1 MTIHVCLR
9 TCLRNAG
16 KSAVRRIAVL
26 LVGVVVLSGCGDSGP
41 ALLPVRAVAAGVA
54 SLAPFFDED
63 AGLGRDQRNL
73 TSREPHSGLQ
83 QGNAPGLYGGTRKRP
98 KICDIDKLE
107 RFLTDPENRN
117 KAQVWADIVG
127 VKVGGISDYLDDLTP
142 VLLRHDTLV
151 KNHDYKNG
159 EGVPFDALLEAG
171 IAVLVDEQG
180 LPAVKCSCGN
190 PLRAFDDDP
199 ERIDVKFD
207 DRNDEWDGYDES
219 APVVVKPAPEQL
231 KEIKLVD
238 VQDPGQGISRDV
250 GTAGESDETFDARE
264 RRTVPEVAGKSFGE
278 ASAALA
284 DDGLAVV
291 VEGDEMPPSDAPVT
305 GSSPGAGAKREFG
318 DAVTLTVDWKPTDEP
333 PSDGDTGTGT
343 DSGTTSGGSGSDSG
357 GEDEGSDAGSG
368 GDGRGSDSGSGGT
381 DSGSGSGSGSGSDS
395 GSGSGSDSGSVGSSG
410 GGIPSPSWSTPTPV
424 PTPTPTPTPKPTPTP
439 TPTPEPTTPTST
451 PTTSSAAPPP
461 PEPTPTEESDPPVD
475 PPVDP
480 TSTDPEPSGDT
491 PSEDPAQPVWI

>member
-1 MTIHVCLR
+1 M
-9 TCLRNAG
+9 
-16 KSAVRRIAVL
+16 
-26 LVGVVVLSGCGDSGP
+26 VVLSGCGDSGP

-107 RFLTDPENRN
+107 RFLIDPENRN

-127 VKVGGISDYLDDLTP
+127 VKVDGISEYLDDLTP

-199 ERIDVKFD
+199 ERIDVEFD

-219 APVVVKPAPEQL
+219 ATVVVKPAPEQL

-264 RRTVPEVAGKSFGE
+264 RRTVPQVAGKSFGE

-318 DAVTLTVDWKPTDEP
+318 DAVTLTVDWKPTDMP
-333 PSDGDTGTGT
+333 PSDGGTGMGT
-343 DSGTTSGGSGSDSG
+343 DSGGSGSDSG
-357 GEDEGSDAGSG
+357 SGSG
-368 GDGRGSDSGSGGT
+368 GADEGSDSGSGGA
-381 DSGSGSGSGSGSDS
+381 DEGSDSGSGSGSGSDS
-395 GSGSGSDSGSVGSSG
+395 GSGSGSASGSGSVGSSG
-410 GGIPSPSWSTPTPV
+410 GGIPSPTGSTPTPG
-424 PTPTPTPTPKPTPTP
+424 PTPTPTP
-439 TPTPEPTTPTST
+439 
-451 PTTSSAAPPP
+451 
-461 PEPTPTEESDPPVD
+461 
-475 PPVDP
+475 
-480 TSTDPEPSGDT
+480 
-491 PSEDPAQPVWI
+491 